1 MGLPDCAAMRGEFL
15 RRGVA
20 GENTRWVITHFS
32 HNGAPLSENLRRAE
46 EEYSVEAARDGF
58 SVEI

>member
-1 MGLPDCAAMRGEFL
+1 MRGEFL
-15 RRGVA
+15 RRGIA